1 MPPTS
6 NKKEDEGISIWRF
19 ITARHL
25 LQRGGSRTLRES
37 LRLTWGK
44 PPGARCR
51 WVPPQRNGSTTRRP
65 GLICF
70 NPRRWVLLV

>member
-44 PPGARCR
+44 PPERAAAGF
-51 WVPPQRNGSTTRRP
+51 PRNAMA
-65 GLICF
+65 
-70 NPRRWVLLV
+70 LLQGDLD